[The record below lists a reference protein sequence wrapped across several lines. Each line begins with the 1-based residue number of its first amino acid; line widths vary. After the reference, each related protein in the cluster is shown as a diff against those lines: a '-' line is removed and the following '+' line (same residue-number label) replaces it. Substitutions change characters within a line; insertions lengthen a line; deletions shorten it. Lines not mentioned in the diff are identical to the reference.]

1 MTGNLVTAAFQHDL
15 SRAKDPQLHTHVIV
29 MNMTERSDG
38 QWRAISNEEVVK
50 KILADLRAD
59 DGRVWEEQKKL
70 TEIPAPPYKEAV
82 RAQYMLKRFKEAGL
96 KDAYIDSE
104 GNVMA
109 LRKGG
114 GGPKLVVS
122 AHMDTVFAEGTDV
135 KVKEIEGRFHAPGI
149 SDDARGLVA
158 LLSVISTMNANAVRT
173 VGDVLFMATV
183 GEEELGN
190 LRGVKALFRDHKDI
204 DGFISIDGTAIDRV
218 TNTAAG
224 SHRYEVVFKGPGGH
238 SFRHF
243 GLPSAIQ
250 AMGRAVAKISDL
262 ETPTLPK
269 TTFTVG
275 TVRGGT
281 SVNAIAGEAR
291 IGVDMRSSDN
301 NELAKIDAKIQAA
314 VKEGVAEENRRWPA
328 SAVHTSNQITTET
341 KLIGDRPAGG
351 TPADAKI
358 VQAYRRSVGA
368 VGREV
373 KTMSDGSTDSNIA
386 MSLGVPAVTI
396 GGGGES
402 DGQHSLREWYKPTDA
417 YLGPQSIFLT
427 LLGLTGLEGVSRPL
441 LEKRAR

>member
-1 MTGNLVTAAFQHDL
+1 MKEILAITLAAL
-15 SRAKDPQLHTHVIV
+15 SLQAWAQDPNASGDATRLPIDAAV
-29 MNMTERSDG
+29 DG
-38 QWRAISNEEVVK
+38 TYKALEGAAVVRK
-50 KILADLRAD
+50 TLADLRAD
-59 DGRVWEEQKKL
+59 DGRTWEEQKKL

-82 RAQYMLKRFKEAGL
+82 RAQYMLKRFREAGL
-96 KDAYIDSE
+96 KDATIDTE
-104 GNVMA
+104 GNVLG

-122 AHMDTVFAEGTDV
+122 AHMDTVFKEGTDV
-135 KVKEIEGRFHAPGI
+135 KVKEIDGRFHAPGI
-149 SDDARGLVA
+149 ADNTRGLVA
-158 LLSVISTMNANAVRT
+158 LLSVIGTMNANNVRT

-204 DGFISIDGTAIDRV
+204 DGFISIDGTAIDRI

-262 ETPTLPK
+262 ETPALPK

-275 TVRGGT
+275 TVSGGT

-291 IGVDMRSSDN
+291 IAIDMRSSDN
-301 NELAKIDAKIQAA
+301 AELAKIDAKIQAA
-314 VKEGVAEENRRWPA
+314 VKEGVAEENRRWK
-328 SAVHTSNQITTET
+328 SDQITAVTS
-341 KLIGDRPAGG
+341 LIGARPAGG

-358 VQAYRRSVGA
+358 VQAWRRSVAA

-373 KTMSDGSTDSNIA
+373 KTLSDGSTDSNIA
-386 MSLGVPAVTI
+386 MSLGVPAITI

-417 YLGPQSIFLT
+417 YLGPQGIFLT
-427 LLGLTGLEGVSRPL
+427 LLGLAGLEGVSQPL